1 VKRATTRSPGDRL
14 VDGVSE
20 VRESGVERAAEFAA
34 ARGVQRL
41 ANWIC
46 RPAVRRVDCSPDAAP
61 ADPLSPVIGAE
72 VVAASAVTL
81 LATAILSGY
90 LTDWIGLTIAPL
102 PTLVVSVAAAAVGF
116 GWLWRRTT
124 REPAAQAFAAFVAI
138 VAAVLGWL
146 LWLAGRA
153 LLPPGTGP
161 DLTHHLLLIGYI
173 EQHWRLPHDPQL
185 GAYLGEMVDYTAG
198 SQLLAALAGAWTRT
212 DGLHA
217 VYPLVAF
224 TVALKSGIV
233 FLIARRLISGDASSR
248 IPFAAISVLLLLLP
262 RAYFVGSFAQNSF
275 LAQVV
280 SECFVV
286 AMWWALIVW
295 DEQPAPMPAAFFAL
309 FGAAT
314 YLTWPVW
321 IGPPLVVLAICLVF
335 RRDLPSFDRVKQ
347 FGLAVAPICLAAA
360 LHSAGR
366 TRSFGIVAVAGFVL
380 RPAPA
385 VFGWAFLL
393 VCGGGVSVGLF
404 NRRTRTIPLMLG
416 AIALQAEALAVFAHS
431 RGTTAPYMALKMVY
445 LAIYPLAVAGTVG
458 LAALWRAV
466 VRGSVI
472 STKVVSPAW
481 RAALVWLLVAGFGI
495 AAARSVVAVPRP
507 TSTISEPLLQAGRW
521 ARTNVHPGCVDYLVA
536 DGYSAYW
543 LHLAVLGNARSV
555 PRSTEN
561 NTYEPRQAV
570 IRWIEPGGLPYAI
583 VEDFNALPKDI
594 RGSVDI
600 VARFDRAAVVQRRGP
615 AACPQ

>member
-1 VKRATTRSPGDRL
+1 VTTT
-14 VDGVSE
+14 
-20 VRESGVERAAEFAA
+20 AEA
-34 ARGVQRL
+34 L
-41 ANWIC
+41 
-46 RPAVRRVDCSPDAAP
+46 
-61 ADPLSPVIGAE
+61 
-72 VVAASAVTL
+72 AASAVSL
-81 LATAILSGY
+81 LASAILSAY
-90 LTDWIGLTIAPL
+90 LADWIGLTISPIA
-102 PTLVVSVAAAAVGF
+102 TLAVSLTASAAVF
-116 GWLWRRTT
+116 GSIWRRTT
-124 REPAAQAFAAFVAI
+124 RDPAALGAFLTI
-138 VAAVLGWL
+138 VAAVMAWL
-146 LWLAGRA
+146 LWLAGPG

-161 DLTHHLLLIGYI
+161 DLTHHLLLVGYI

-185 GAYLGEMVDYTAG
+185 GPYLGEMVDYTAG
-198 SQLLAALAGAWTRT
+198 THVLAALGGAWTRT

-233 FLIARRLISGDASSR
+233 FLIARRLVSGDASSR
-248 IPFAAISVLLLLLP
+248 TPLAAISVFLLLLP
-262 RAYFVGSFAQNSF
+262 RAYFIGSFAQHSF

-280 SECFVV
+280 AECFVV

-295 DEQPAPMPAAFFAL
+295 DEQPAPMPAALFAL

-321 IGPPLVVLAICLVF
+321 IGPPLIVLAICFVF
-335 RRDLPSFDRVKQ
+335 RRDLPVLDRAKQ
-347 FGLAVAPICLAAA
+347 FTLAVAPVCAAAA

-404 NRRTRTIPLMLG
+404 SRRTRTIPLLLG

-431 RGTTAPYMALKMVY
+431 RGTAAPYMALKMVY
-445 LAIYPLAVAGTVG
+445 LAIYPLAVAGAVG
-458 LAALWRAV
+458 VAALWRAV
-466 VRGSVI
+466 ARRA
-472 STKVVSPAW
+472 TALSPSSQTALAW
-481 RAALVWLLVAGFGI
+481 ALVALFGI
-495 AAARSVVAVPRP
+495 AVVRSVAAVPRP

-521 ARTNVHPGCVDYLVA
+521 ARAHVNPACVDYLVA

-543 LHLAVLGNARSV
+543 LHLAVLGNARSA
-555 PRSTEN
+555 PRSIEN
-561 NTYEPRQAV
+561 DTYEPRRAV

-583 VEDFNALPKDI
+583 VEDFSALPKDI
-594 RGSVDI
+594 RDSVDV
-600 VARFDRAAVVQRRGP
+600 VARFGPAAVVQRRGA
-615 AACPQ
+615 AACGP